1 MANGV
6 WHTGYHIKIELTH
19 ADLGHPDRPELLD
32 EITLPIEQRD
42 RELLQCLQH
51 HGTGICRAEEEDRS
65 PWMTI
70 RRRTVDGVTTLV
82 AAHLPVR
89 TKPTAD
95 ESDKHK
101 ALKERIAR
109 AAHLHGLSAQIEARS
124 RDGKIRNDVLVSG
137 SAGHIG
143 WEAQYSPIT
152 ASTVRRRSTAA
163 ANRGI
168 MPLWVTNDD
177 RAALID
183 RAPWVR
189 VDDLPWRAIASD
201 RAMLVRGG
209 VRHLQ
214 DWACTP
220 AAQRPCPLNG
230 SSCGGLHV
238 AWSLPAL
245 CLPPKPHT
253 GVDALVAASAEGNFV
268 PMKIPAQH
276 NPRASTRLWAPVAD
290 RDRWRNII
298 GEDEALPDAEPPT
311 QATLTF
317 TEADLDATCR
327 YGEDTRVFDDRRPRR
342 DHTDASGLHT
352 FPEVPQRIFRVLRQP
367 QRLNISLEQR
377 AEASRR
383 FGCRIWHVGPCTGC
397 GTPIHRY
404 GPGSAHACAVC
415 RRCAR

>member
-19 ADLGHPDRPELLD
+19 ADLGHPDRPGLLD

-51 HGTGICRAEEEDRS
+51 HDTGICRAEEEDRS

-70 RRRTVDGVTTLV
+70 RRRTIDGSTTLV

-89 TKPTAD
+89 TKPTAE

-109 AAHLHGLSAQIEARS
+109 AAQRHDLSAQIEARS
-124 RDGKIRNDVLVSG
+124 TDGRVRNDVLVTG
-137 SAGHIG
+137 GAAQIG

-152 ASTVRRRSTAA
+152 ASTVRRRSAA
-163 ANRGI
+163 AVERGI
-168 MPLWVTNDD
+168 MPLWVTNND

-183 RAPWVR
+183 RAPWAR
-189 VDDLPWRAIASD
+189 VDDWSWREILSE

-214 DWACTP
+214 EWACTP
-220 AAQRPCPLNG
+220 TAQRPCPVNG

-238 AWSLPAL
+238 QWDLPVL

-253 GVDALVAASAEGNFV
+253 AVDDLVVASAEGEYV

-276 NPRASTRLWAPVAD
+276 NPRSSTRLWAPTAD
-290 RDRWRNII
+290 RDRWRDII
-298 GEDEALPDAEPPT
+298 GEDETLPEAEPAPDAG
-311 QATLTF
+311 LTF
-317 TEADLDATCR
+317 TEENLDSTCR

-352 FPEVPQRIFRVLRQP
+352 FPEVPQRIFRIPRRP
-367 QRLNISLEQR
+367 QRLTASPEQR
-377 AEASRR
+377 VAAAERY
-383 FGCRIWHVGPCTGC
+383 GCPLWHIGPCAGC

-404 GPGSAHACAVC
+404 GPGSAHACATC
-415 RRCAR
+415 RRRVR